1 MSGAWGDSPQV
12 GVICRFYAKA
22 RYRSPTKQ
30 YSEEGSRCS
39 FQIMIRMKDIAKELG
54 LSQATVSKVL
64 RKHPDISEKT
74 RVRVLE
80 RVKELDYQ
88 PNTLARSLVTGRS
101 FLIGFVA
108 PTLLHPFFAEIA
120 RAIATAVRDKGYF
133 LIVSSSEEDP
143 ELEREEISRLLSRR
157 LDALVIASAATDLE
171 QFNRMDKLAQPYV
184 LVDRELSGVAA
195 NYVGG
200 NEEKA
205 GRLATEHLIEMGC
218 RRVAHIRGQDNS
230 TGRGRFEGYRQVLHD
245 RGFQY
250 REDYVVQRTFVDTE
264 TTRQGIEAMRIL
276 LQRDPKPDG
285 VFCFNDPLAI
295 GAMIAILDA
304 GLRIPEDIALI
315 GCGNLPND
323 ACLRV
328 PLSSIDQNSQMIGQ
342 RAAEVVLG
350 LLESK
355 QKPRART
362 IILEP
367 TLVVRSSSQKK
378 VGSAQLNSIRIGT

>member
-1 MSGAWGDSPQV
+1 
-12 GVICRFYAKA
+12 
-22 RYRSPTKQ
+22 
-30 YSEEGSRCS
+30 
-39 FQIMIRMKDIAKELG
+39 MIRMKDIAKELG

-74 RVRVLE
+74 RLRVLA
-80 RVKELDYQ
+80 RIKELDYQ

-120 RAIATAVRDKGYF
+120 RAISAAVRDKGYF

-143 ELEREEISRLLSRR
+143 ELEREEISRLLSRQ

-171 QFNRMDKLAQPYV
+171 QFNRMDKLSQPYV
-184 LVDRELSGVAA
+184 LVDRDLAGIAA
-195 NYVGG
+195 NFVGV

-230 TGRGRFEGYRQVLHD
+230 TGRGRFEGYCQVLHE

-250 REDYVVQRTFVDTE
+250 CEDYVVRRTFVDTE
-264 TTRQGIEAMRIL
+264 TTRQGIEAMRLL

-295 GAMIAILDA
+295 GAMIAILNA

-315 GCGNLPND
+315 GCGNLNYD
-323 ACLRV
+323 DCLRV

-342 RAAEVVLG
+342 RAAELVLN

-355 QKPRART
+355 QRPRART

-367 TLVVRSSSQKK
+367 TLVARASTRRK
-378 VGSAQLNSIRIGT
+378 

>member
-1 MSGAWGDSPQV
+1 
-12 GVICRFYAKA
+12 
-22 RYRSPTKQ
+22 
-30 YSEEGSRCS
+30 
-39 FQIMIRMKDIAKELG
+39 MIRMKDIAKELG

-74 RVRVLE
+74 RLRVLE
-80 RVKELDYQ
+80 RVKELDYR
-88 PNTLARSLVTGRS
+88 PNSLARSLVTGRS

-120 RAIATAVRDKGYF
+120 RAISAAVRDKGYF

-143 ELEREEISRLLSRR
+143 ELEREEISRLLSRS

-171 QFNRMDKLAQPYV
+171 QFNRMDKMAQPYV
-184 LVDRELSGVAA
+184 LVDRDLTGIAA
-195 NYVGG
+195 NFVGV
-200 NEEKA
+200 NEEKG

-218 RRVAHIRGQDNS
+218 QRVAHIRGQDNS
-230 TGRGRFEGYRQVLHD
+230 TGNGRFEGYRQVLHD

-264 TTRQGIEAMRIL
+264 TTRQGIEAMRLL

-328 PLSSIDQNSQMIGQ
+328 PLSSIDQHSQMIGQ
-342 RAAEVVLG
+342 RAAELVLS

-378 VGSAQLNSIRIGT
+378 IGSAHLNSIRIGT

>member
-1 MSGAWGDSPQV
+1 
-12 GVICRFYAKA
+12 
-22 RYRSPTKQ
+22 
-30 YSEEGSRCS
+30 
-39 FQIMIRMKDIAKELG
+39 MIRMKDIAKELG

-64 RKHPDISEKT
+64 RKHPDIGEKT
-74 RVRVLE
+74 RLRVLE

-120 RAIATAVRDKGYF
+120 RAISAAVRDKGYF

-143 ELEREEISRLLSRR
+143 EIEREEISRLLSRR

-171 QFNRMDKLAQPYV
+171 QFNRMDKMAQPYV
-184 LVDRELSGVAA
+184 LVDRDLTGIAA
-195 NYVGG
+195 NFVGV

-230 TGRGRFEGYRQVLHD
+230 TGRGRFEGYRQALHD
-245 RGFQY
+245 RGIQY
-250 REDYVVQRTFVDTE
+250 CEDYVVRRTLVDTD
-264 TTRQGIEAMRIL
+264 TTRQGMEAMRLL
-276 LQRDPKPDG
+276 LQRNPKPDG

-295 GAMIAILDA
+295 GAMTTILDA

-315 GCGNLPND
+315 GCGDLPND
-323 ACLRV
+323 DCLRV
-328 PLSSIDQNSQMIGQ
+328 PLSSIDQHSQMIGQ
-342 RAAEVVLG
+342 RAAEIVLS

-355 QKPRART
+355 QRPRART

-367 TLVVRSSSQKK
+367 TLAVRSSTQRK
-378 VGSAQLNSIRIGT
+378 